1 MITRVIIIG
10 RCTDM
15 AMLYFFNIIFNSS
28 GIDHDE
34 RPYLSWAI
42 LRESLRM
49 VTKLATPNLLTA
61 NKDTAEKLRS
71 GFDLLRVFS
80 KSTEDGKG
88 IMNENIDQL
97 DIFLQDYKV

>member
-1 MITRVIIIG
+1 
-10 RCTDM
+10 
-15 AMLYFFNIIFNSS
+15 
-28 GIDHDE
+28 
-34 RPYLSWAI
+34 
-42 LRESLRM
+42 M
-49 VTKLATPNLLTA
+49 VTKLPYPNLLTA